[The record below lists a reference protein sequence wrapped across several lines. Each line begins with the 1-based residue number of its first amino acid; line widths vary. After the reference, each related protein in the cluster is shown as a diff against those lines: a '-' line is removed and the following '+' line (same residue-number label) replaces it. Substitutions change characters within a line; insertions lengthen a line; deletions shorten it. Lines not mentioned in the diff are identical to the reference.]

1 MAAKSIK
8 VRNVEIPVLKLTIE
22 DIAKW
27 CIDNDKYDWLE
38 DALTNGFEIKRNPSK
53 KYPDG
58 LIEKIENPNFLD
70 VRRHFLMT
78 YFPATIAEPKP
89 KVSMLDKIR
98 AIKAEEK

>member
-1 MAAKSIK
+1 MAVKSIK
-8 VRNVEIPVLKLTIE
+8 VRDVEISILKLTIE

-38 DALTNGFEIKRNPSK
+38 DALTNGFTIKRNPSK
-53 KYPDG
+53 EHPEG
-58 LIEKIENPNFLD
+58 FVEKVEKPTFLD

-78 YFPATIAEPKP
+78 FFPATIAEPKP

-98 AIKAEEK
+98 AIKVEE